1 MLSAALEFGAAARA
15 DPKAIAQTNTRA
27 IVTKRA
33 SCLFVGFFIRSPSK
47 GIPTTVEGE
56 KHVTAIKRCGGHLPQ
71 LPHRKASHAYANRP

>member
-1 MLSAALEFGAAARA
+1 MLSVVLEFGSAARLGT
-15 DPKAIAQTNTRA
+15 KAIAQTNTRA

-56 KHVTAIKRCGGHLPQ
+56 KHIIAVKRCGGHLPQ